1 MQNPLDKGL
10 QFIRI
15 NPKSCFMQHP
25 CEHNHTE
32 IIARRDGVEY
42 LECLD
47 CRQIFEAEDLEPVT
61 VEEEDEERWGRV
73 PNALSVPRRPTGT
86 PLSSSFCASLDS
98 AVDLFPVSYLY
109 HQDEESF
116 VPNLI
121 DGSVVLPRS
130 NGDAIELLHRLHS
143 MRTWILFQAEKVQVH
158 LLADVSIELANVPLS
173 GGRDFNAVGQALVPQ
188 YSHEF
193 TERNGPLFFGF
204 RQSGAGVFEVQAV
217 HFLLGQALQK
227 AEIVDGNDSGQ
238 VFPTAED
245 DGPLLPMGGA
255 VYDFGKLLLR
265 LRDIEACHLYD
276 STTSIEQERALCN
289 AKRLTRLTPHPRCW

>member
-1 MQNPLDKGL
+1 M
-10 QFIRI
+10 
-15 NPKSCFMQHP
+15 
-25 CEHNHTE
+25 
-32 IIARRDGVEY
+32 
-42 LECLD
+42 
-47 CRQIFEAEDLEPVT
+47 
-61 VEEEDEERWGRV
+61 
-73 PNALSVPRRPTGT
+73 TGT
-86 PLSSSFCASLDS
+86 LLSSSFCASLHS

-130 NGDAIELLHRLHS
+130 NGDAIELLLRLHLLHS
-143 MRTWILFQAEKVQVH
+143 MRTWVLFQAEKVQVD
-158 LLADVSIELANVPLS
+158 LLADVSIELAKVPLS

-188 YSHEF
+188 ISHEV
-193 TERNGPLFFGF
+193 TERKRALVRV

-227 AEIVDGNDSGQ
+227 VEIVDGNDSGQ
-238 VFPTAED
+238 FFPTAGD

-255 VYDFGKLLLR
+255 VYDFGKLFLR

-276 STTSIEQERALCN
+276 STTSIEQERACC
-289 AKRLTRLTPHPRCW
+289 KRSGLHRIDRKSTRLNS